1 MARYNVR
8 ILRSAARE
16 IEEIST
22 KKQRQAI
29 VKRIGILAE
38 NPRGVGCEKL
48 AGYADRYRVRQGN
61 YRIVYSIED
70 EVLTV
75 WVVRVGHR
83 KDVYRS

>member
-1 MARYNVR
+1 VARYSVR
-8 ILRSAARE
+8 ILRSAAKE
-16 IEEIST
+16 IERVST

-29 VKRIGILAE
+29 VKRIAGLADD
-38 NPRGVGCEKL
+38 PRGPGCEKL

-61 YRIVYSIED
+61 FRVIYSIED

-83 KDVYRS
+83 KDVYRT